1 MVKKLF
7 RICFFLAIIICTTSC
22 APYKNLST
30 NRFEKKI
37 KDNSIQ
43 LVDVRTPEEY
53 AEGHIPG
60 SLNIDVKDK
69 ENFPTSVDKLLDKE
83 KKVAVY
89 CRSGRRSRTAAKQLT
104 EKGFKVY
111 NLKKGILHW
120 KEKGKTIEK

>member
-7 RICFFLAIIICTTSC
+7 RFCFFLAIIICTTSC

>member
-7 RICFFLAIIICTTSC
+7 RICLFLAIIICTTSC

-37 KDNSIQ
+37 KDNTIQ

-53 AEGHIPG
+53 AEGHIPS

-89 CRSGRRSRTAAKQLT
+89 CRSGRRSRTAAEQLT
-104 EKGFKVY
+104 QKGFKVY
-111 NLKKGILHW
+111 NLNKGILHW

>member
-7 RICFFLAIIICTTSC
+7 QICFFLAIIICTTSC

-37 KDNSIQ
+37 KDNTIQ

-69 ENFPTSVDKLLDKE
+69 ENFPTSVDKFLDKE
-83 KKVAVY
+83 KKGSTNIVSLPPLSDKEKFIEVV
-89 CRSGRRSRTAAKQLT
+89 REIQKQL
-104 EKGFKVY
+104 E
-111 NLKKGILHW
+111 
-120 KEKGKTIEK
+120 E